1 MAEGRRGLG
10 RGLSAL
16 LGESEAELASAEG
29 RDADRAVASA
39 AARETPIELLR
50 RNPDQPRRQ
59 FTEGNINELA
69 DSIREVGILQPI
81 LVRPAPGSTGDY
93 QIVAGER
100 RWRAAQMAGLK
111 TVPILVRELDDLAV
125 LEIGIIENVQRAD
138 LNPVEEA
145 MGYRALIERFGRT
158 QEAVA
163 QTVGKSRSH
172 VANALRLLSLP
183 DEVQAL
189 LLSGALS
196 AGHARAIVS
205 ASDPVGLAR
214 QIVDGGLSVR
224 ATEAL
229 VRKAG
234 TGTVSRPSQ
243 PGKAAGFKDADTRAL
258 ETDLSDI
265 LGLDVEILDRDGA
278 GEIRISYATLEQ
290 LDDLCRRLTRTAA
303 GIGTR
308 D

>member
-16 LGESEAELASAEG
+16 LGESEAELASAEA

-59 FTEGNINELA
+59 FIEGDINELA

-81 LVRPAPGSTGDY
+81 LVRPAPGSAGDY

-145 MGYRALIERFGRT
+145 LGYRALIERFGRT

-234 TGTVSRPSQ
+234 TGKISRPSQ

>member
-16 LGESEAELASAEG
+16 LGESEAELASAEA

-59 FTEGNINELA
+59 FTENDINELA

-81 LVRPAPGSTGDY
+81 LVRPAPGSAGDY

-145 MGYRALIERFGRT
+145 LGYRALIERFGRT

-183 DEVQAL
+183 DEVQGL

-234 TGTVSRPSQ
+234 TGSASRPSR
-243 PGKAAGFKDADTRAL
+243 PGKAGGVKDADTRAL
-258 ETDLSDI
+258 EADLSDI

-303 GIGTR
+303 GLGTR

>member
-29 RDADRAVASA
+29 READRAVASA

-59 FTEGNINELA
+59 FTESDINELA

-81 LVRPAPGSTGDY
+81 LVRPAPGSAGDY

-234 TGTVSRPSQ
+234 TGTISRPSQ

-303 GIGTR
+303 GMGTR

>member
-16 LGESEAELASAEG
+16 LGESEAELAGAEA

-39 AARETPIELLR
+39 AARETPIERLR

-59 FTEGNINELA
+59 FMEGDINELA

-81 LVRPAPGSTGDY
+81 LVRPAPGSAGDY

-145 MGYRALIERFGRT
+145 LGYRALIERFGRT

-234 TGTVSRPSQ
+234 AGSASRPSR

-265 LGLDVEILDRDGA
+265 LGLDVEIFDRDGA

-303 GIGTR
+303 GSGTR

>member
-16 LGESEAELASAEG
+16 LGESEAELAGAEA

-39 AARETPIELLR
+39 AARETPIERLR

-59 FTEGNINELA
+59 FMEGDINELA

-81 LVRPAPGSTGDY
+81 LVRPAPGSAGDY

-145 MGYRALIERFGRT
+145 LGYRALIERFGRT

-183 DEVQAL
+183 DEVQSL

-214 QIVDGGLSVR
+214 HIVDGGLSVR

-229 VRKAG
+229 VRKGGSSSAA
-234 TGTVSRPSQ
+234 RPSR

-265 LGLDVEILDRDGA
+265 LGLDVEIFDRDGA

-303 GIGTR
+303 GSGTR

>member
-1 MAEGRRGLG
+1 
-10 RGLSAL
+10 
-16 LGESEAELASAEG
+16 LASAEG
-29 RDADRAVASA
+29 READRAVASA

-59 FTEGNINELA
+59 FTESDINELA

-81 LVRPAPGSTGDY
+81 LVRPAPGSAGDY

-234 TGTVSRPSQ
+234 TGTISRPSQ

-303 GIGTR
+303 GMGTR

>member
-16 LGESEAELASAEG
+16 LGESEAELASAEA

-59 FTEGNINELA
+59 FIEGDINELA

-81 LVRPAPGSTGDY
+81 LVRPAPGSAGDY

-111 TVPILVRELDDLAV
+111 TVPILVRDLDDLAV

-145 MGYRALIERFGRT
+145 LGYRALIERFGRT

-183 DEVQAL
+183 DEVQSL
-189 LLSGALS
+189 LFSGALS

-205 ASDPVGLAR
+205 ASDPAGLAR

-229 VRKAG
+229 VRKAAAG
-234 TGTVSRPSQ
+234 SPSRPPQS
-243 PGKAAGFKDADTRAL
+243 GRAGTFKDADTRAL
-258 ETDLSDI
+258 ESDLSDI
-265 LGLDVEILDRDGA
+265 LGLDVEILDREGA

>member
-1 MAEGRRGLG
+1 LAGAE
-10 RGLSAL
+10 A
-16 LGESEAELASAEG
+16 

-39 AARETPIELLR
+39 AARETPIERLR

-59 FTEGNINELA
+59 FMEGDINELA

-81 LVRPAPGSTGDY
+81 LVRPAPDSAGDY

-100 RWRAAQMAGLK
+100 RRRAAQMAGLK

-145 MGYRALIERFGRT
+145 LGYRALIERFGRT

-183 DEVQAL
+183 DEVQSL

-214 QIVDGGLSVR
+214 HIVDGGLSVR

-229 VRKAG
+229 VRKGGSSSAA
-234 TGTVSRPSQ
+234 RPSR

-265 LGLDVEILDRDGA
+265 LGLDVEIFDRDGA

-303 GIGTR
+303 GSGTR

>member
-1 MAEGRRGLG
+1 LAGAE
-10 RGLSAL
+10 A
-16 LGESEAELASAEG
+16 

-39 AARETPIELLR
+39 AARETPIERLR

-59 FTEGNINELA
+59 FMEGDINELA

-81 LVRPAPGSTGDY
+81 LVRPAPGSAGDY

-145 MGYRALIERFGRT
+145 LGYRALIERFGRT

-183 DEVQAL
+183 DEVQSL

-214 QIVDGGLSVR
+214 HIVDGGLSVR

-229 VRKAG
+229 VRKGGSSSAA
-234 TGTVSRPSQ
+234 RPSR

-265 LGLDVEILDRDGA
+265 LGLDVEIFDRDGA

-303 GIGTR
+303 GSGTR

>member
-16 LGESEAELASAEG
+16 LGESEAELAGAEA

-39 AARETPIELLR
+39 AARETPIERLR

-59 FTEGNINELA
+59 FMEGDINELA

-81 LVRPAPGSTGDY
+81 LVRPAPDSAGDY

-145 MGYRALIERFGRT
+145 LGYRALIERFGRT

-183 DEVQAL
+183 DEVQSL

-214 QIVDGGLSVR
+214 HIVDGGLSVR

-229 VRKAG
+229 VRKGGSSSAA
-234 TGTVSRPSQ
+234 RPSR

-265 LGLDVEILDRDGA
+265 LGLDVEIFDRDGA

-303 GIGTR
+303 GSGTR